1 MAPLALAIVEDGE
14 GRPEVMAELAKESVD
29 AARPL
34 DEPATLAWP
43 LLILGTARWQ
53 LGDLDGAT
61 LALEEARGLFHGC
74 GGIWGEANTL
84 GSLAAMVLN
93 QGAVEQ
99 AARLRADSLRLRRDA
114 GVLGDFYY
122 DLNAIATLAE
132 QGGHVGAAVRL
143 LAAEDAYLTASGH
156 RGWGPHVALREQ
168 TRQSLIS
175 RLGDAE
181 FQRMWDNGRA
191 LSAEQAIDEA
201 MLLAETLADAKR

>member
-1 MAPLALAIVEDGE
+1 
-14 GRPEVMAELAKESVD
+14 VD
-29 AARPL
+29 AARLL

-53 LGDLDGAT
+53 LGDLAGAA

-74 GGIWGEANTL
+74 GGIWGEADTL
-84 GSLAAMVLN
+84 GSLAAMAQN

-99 AARLRADSLRLRRDA
+99 AARLRADSLRLRRD
-114 GVLGDFYY
+114 GGILGDFYN

-132 QGGHVGAAVRL
+132 QGGHVGAAARL

-175 RLGDAE
+175 RLGETE
-181 FQRMWDNGRA
+181 FQRVWDDGRA

-201 MLLAETLADAKR
+201 ISLAGTLSDAKR